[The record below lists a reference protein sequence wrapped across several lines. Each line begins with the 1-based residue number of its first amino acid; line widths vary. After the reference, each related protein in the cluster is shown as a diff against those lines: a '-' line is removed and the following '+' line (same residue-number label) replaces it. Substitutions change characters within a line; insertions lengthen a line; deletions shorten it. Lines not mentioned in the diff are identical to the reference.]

1 MSTLKAQIESWCRTH
16 AVTVPPGFHRHSA
29 SRYVA
34 VDTSQTPFK
43 LVART
48 WFNLKDLE
56 YYLENIGTGDSYRAL
71 DFQERR
77 ELVRSGTGRLTRG
90 EAF

>member
-1 MSTLKAQIESWCRTH
+1 MSTLKTPIESWCRTH
-16 AVTVPPGFHRHSA
+16 AVTVPPGFHRRSA

-48 WFNLKDLE
+48 WFDLKDLE
-56 YYLENIGTGDSYRAL
+56 YYLENVGTGDSS
-71 DFQERR
+71 ERWICR
-77 ELVRSGTGRLTRG
+77 KGANWFAPGQAV
-90 EAF
+90 